1 MKNMLDPAG
10 AKTLEARFHDFTLP
24 ESCARFVTCQDV
36 EKLLGSFQ
44 SLSADMD
51 ERELRALTGCN
62 DDAKAI
68 LKRCVFVEVR
78 EHMIKP
84 ELRQTHRDTRC
95 SKGQQLREAA
105 NHISEEGDRHLTPQ
119 LGVWGQP

>member
-1 MKNMLDPAG
+1 MVLKEEDPAD
-10 AKTLEARFHDFTLP
+10 AKTIKAQFHDFTLP

-36 EKLLGSFQ
+36 GKLFGSFQ

-51 ERELRALTGCN
+51 ERELRAMTGCN

-84 ELRQTHRDTRC
+84 EVDNAGIHPAHKKYRIFYDFDVLWLFD
-95 SKGQQLREAA
+95 
-105 NHISEEGDRHLTPQ
+105 
-119 LGVWGQP
+119 